1 MYIFWIFPLRFLL
14 NFLIRIVDKRA
25 GISKNNSVV
34 IYPIFIRTYYVH
46 ILAKINVFE
55 NKKFQRLFFK
65 KHWFY
70 NFRALCEL
78 LLLFYHMSLEKC
90 CKIFFFE
97 FWPQKTCRHFIAA
110 VVTRHDLCS
119 SKKKTCFISLFIVT
133 KVLPLKSTG
142 RAVEF
147 WKCGIPVYWYFVKQ
161 KGLVYLV
168 SSKILWVSSSA
179 APSLKKLYDIIV
191 MCQFLYFTTFSKEN
205 EQDIIYL
212 LWEKL

>member
-1 MYIFWIFPLRFLL
+1 M
-14 NFLIRIVDKRA
+14 
-25 GISKNNSVV
+25 
-34 IYPIFIRTYYVH
+34 
-46 ILAKINVFE
+46 
-55 NKKFQRLFFK
+55 
-65 KHWFY
+65 
-70 NFRALCEL
+70 
-78 LLLFYHMSLEKC
+78 LLFYHKSLEKC
-90 CKIFFFE
+90 CKIHNFFE
-97 FWPQKTCRHFIAA
+97 FWPQKTCRHFIAT
-110 VVTRHDLCS
+110 VMICVCS
-119 SKKKTCFISLFIVT
+119 SKKKKKKTCFISLFIVT

-147 WKCGIPVYWYFVKQ
+147 LKCGIPVYWYFVKQ

-191 MCQFLYFTTFSKEN
+191 MCQFLYFTTFWKEN